1 VNMVVNGII
10 LAEELGVSQDNV
22 DQEAEAPSDPF
33 IGALLG
39 VRVAEGE
46 DLLAFDPGIGIEP
59 TFMQN
64 VLRAVGNYA
73 DIFDRHLAPLGHE
86 RGINALWTDGGIQY
100 AIPYR

>member
-1 VNMVVNGII
+1 
-10 LAEELGVSQDNV
+10 V
-22 DQEAEAPSDPF
+22 DQEIENPSEPF

-39 VRVAEGE
+39 VPVEEGE
-46 DLLAFDPGIGIEP
+46 ELGLGFDPGIGIEP

-73 DIFDRHLAPLGHE
+73 DIFDRHLTPLGHE

-100 AIPYR
+100 AIPFR